1 MMNANQALGL
11 MASMTPMGKQFAQ
24 FVQNFQQMKKDPK
37 QAVQEL
43 LDSGEMSQQQYENL
57 RTQANKIMGTNF

>member
-11 MASMTPMGKQFAQ
+11 MASMTPMGQQFAQ
-24 FVQNFQQMKKDPK
+24 FVQNFQRMNKNPQ

-43 LDSGEMSQQQYENL
+43 LNSGEMTQQQYENL